1 MPRFVSK
8 TAVIAAGQSLSA
20 VIDCS
25 TGAPVFLHMP
35 ADWTSARISYQVSPD
50 GTTYNDLFGSDARE
64 IQHNVVAG
72 TSILIDSTW
81 EPVTYL
87 KLRSGGRDNPVPQE
101 ADRTITITI
110 DTSAAGP

>member
-8 TAVIAAGQSLSA
+8 TATISAGQSVSSA
-20 VIDCS
+20 IDCS

-35 ADWTSARISYQVSPD
+35 AGWTSARISYQVSPD
-50 GTTYNDLFGSDARE
+50 GVAAYNDLFSSDARE

-72 TSILIDSTW
+72 TSILLDRSW

-101 ADRTITITI
+101 ADRMITITI
-110 DTSAAGP
+110 DTSAAV